1 MLRILLIIYLLYFL
15 FLCCPDGKRIEVIEG
30 INSPHQVQWISDS
43 EVLIVKNQYI
53 YKYNIY
59 LKSFEKLGERN
70 PNSIVSLNSKGE
82 LFFCEFEHF
91 IINSPDEFST
101 IFNMKDRDGNLI
113 KEIKIFETIRPV
125 WMSEHEIYAVTA
137 VDFLEEHHYML
148 DIETGEKEEIEEEY
162 PLDIPRYIDVRR
174 VFVRDQNLYLIED
187 MNGNLILYN
196 IVINTKTIMPTLTA
210 VFNPVPIKNP
220 TNDMNPNFTLLL
232 KSFFA
237 NIYSK
242 SVAPKNAPI
251 KTPRIFPIIPPII
264 EPTID
269 PIEPYLDPP
278 AFLVPSAPANS
289 SRNVER
295 RDITKSITSV
305 NGLIV

>member
-1 MLRILLIIYLLYFL
+1 MLRILLIIYLLYSL

-91 IINSPDEFST
+91 IIHSPDEFST
-101 IFNMKDRDGNLI
+101 IFRIIDKDGNLI

-125 WMSEHEIYAVTA
+125 WMNEREIYAVTA

-148 DIETGEKEEIEEEY
+148 DIEREEKVEIEEEEY
-162 PLDIPRYIDVRR
+162 PLDIPKDIDVRR
-174 VFVRDQNLYLIED
+174 VFVRDKDTYLIED
-187 MNGNLILYN
+187 MDGNLIMLKNLAPLESFLY
-196 IVINTKTIMPTLTA
+196 
-210 VFNPVPIKNP
+210 
-220 TNDMNPNFTLLL
+220 DLL
-232 KSFFA
+232 
-237 NIYSK
+237 
-242 SVAPKNAPI
+242 
-251 KTPRIFPIIPPII
+251 
-264 EPTID
+264 
-269 PIEPYLDPP
+269 
-278 AFLVPSAPANS
+278 
-289 SRNVER
+289 
-295 RDITKSITSV
+295 
-305 NGLIV
+305 